1 MGLSAEPQRM
11 LKRHMRG
18 TRPTMAALKGRKD
31 SPVATIGL
39 EAFMARPAVRRAID
53 YIDKTTELV
62 FTNKN

>member
-1 MGLSAEPQRM
+1 M

-18 TRPTMAALKGRKD
+18 TRPTMAALKGRKE

-53 YIDKTTELV
+53 YIDKTTGLPPEKIHERGEV
-62 FTNKN
+62 IVAA